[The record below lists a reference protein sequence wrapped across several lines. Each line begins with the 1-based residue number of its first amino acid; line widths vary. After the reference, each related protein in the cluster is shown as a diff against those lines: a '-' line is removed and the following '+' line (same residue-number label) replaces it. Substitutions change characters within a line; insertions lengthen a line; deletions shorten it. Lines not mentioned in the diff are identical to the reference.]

1 MDKNNLRNKILTGIT
16 GLALMGSAQAGI
28 PVWTFAPIAGYPP
41 TVSVSTTGKATIK
54 YTVTNQSHKT
64 HILRMKPI
72 QGLPHQDVLPLWDSM
87 KRVP

>member
-64 HILRMKPI
+64 PYIKDEAHPGDYPIRMYFPFGI
-72 QGLPHQDVLPLWDSM
+72 P
-87 KRVP
+87 